1 MVDGNILRL
10 MAKTCPNYHVVANT
24 AAKVTSVC
32 PCSRCTR
39 RKSIHSATVCG
50 ELYERLDAMGYPVGY
65 SRVDVAATCDRA
77 LDQHMT
83 LPFADA
89 PDGGGEVR
97 R

>member
-39 RKSIHSATVCG
+39 RMGVGRATFCG
-50 ELYERLDAMGYPVGY
+50 ELYERLKALDYPVGY

-77 LDQHMT
+77 VDQQMT
-83 LPFADA
+83 LPFSDA